1 MRQQRGRFYLLDAL
15 RGLAALSIVLWHW
28 QHFFPAESFR
38 PERQPLYPLLVL
50 FYSNGSRAVDLFFC
64 LSGFIFFWLYAEK
77 ISSAR
82 ISGREFF
89 MLRFSRLYPLHAATL
104 IFVAAAQFIRWH
116 ATGSF
121 FVYPENDAYHFLLHS
136 ALASSIGLERGD
148 SFNGPAWSISVE
160 AFLYLLFFLSCR
172 VAMPRWPFCFVAILA
187 GLALDQV
194 YPPIGHGLVS
204 FFAGGGM
211 YLAYR
216 RISERRLPLAIPC
229 VALAALAWGVT
240 LAQAWFGLFEPST
253 AIRSLWTVF
262 LLFPLTVLALAL
274 AETQR
279 GTLGRR
285 LSFLGDISYSSYLI
299 QFPLQLVFVGAAA
312 LIGVSSEHFYSPA
325 MMALFF
331 LVLIALSL
339 ASSRYFERPVQQW
352 IRQAASL
359 RRSRLPASS

>member
-1 MRQQRGRFYLLDAL
+1 
-15 RGLAALSIVLWHW
+15 
-28 QHFFPAESFR
+28 
-38 PERQPLYPLLVL
+38 
-50 FYSNGSRAVDLFFC
+50 
-64 LSGFIFFWLYAEK
+64 
-77 ISSAR
+77 
-82 ISGREFF
+82 
-89 MLRFSRLYPLHAATL
+89 
-104 IFVAAAQFIRWH
+104 
-116 ATGSF
+116 
-121 FVYPENDAYHFLLHS
+121 
-136 ALASSIGLERGD
+136 
-148 SFNGPAWSISVE
+148 
-160 AFLYLLFFLSCR
+160 
-172 VAMPRWPFCFVAILA
+172 
-187 GLALDQV
+187 
-194 YPPIGHGLVS
+194 
-204 FFAGGGM
+204 M

-325 MMALFF
+325 TMALFF
-331 LVLIALSL
+331 LVLLCLSM
-339 ASSRYFERPVQQW
+339 ASSRYFEKPLQHW
-352 IRQAASL
+352 IRQA
-359 RRSRLPASS
+359 

>member
-1 MRQQRGRFYLLDAL
+1 MRQQGGRFYLLDAL

-28 QHFFPAESFR
+28 QNFFPPEGFR
-38 PERQPLYPLLVL
+38 AERQPLYPLLVL
-50 FYSNGSRAVDLFFC
+50 FYSNGLRAVDLFFC
-64 LSGFIFFWLYAEK
+64 LSGFIFFWLYAER
-77 ISSAR
+77 ISSSR
-82 ISGREFF
+82 ISAREFF
-89 MLRFSRLYPLHAATL
+89 ILRFSRLYPLHLATL
-104 IFVAAAQFIRWH
+104 VFVAVAQFIYWNARG
-116 ATGSF
+116 AF
-121 FVYPENDAYHFLLHS
+121 FIYPENDAYHFLLNA
-136 ALASSIGLERGD
+136 ALASSIGLERSL

-160 AFLYLLFFLSCR
+160 AFLYLLFFVSCR

-194 YPPIGHGLVS
+194 YPPIGHGLIS
-204 FFAGGGM
+204 FFAGGGI

-229 VALAALAWGVT
+229 VALAVLAWGLT
-240 LAQAWFGLFEPST
+240 LAQTWFGLFESSAT
-253 AIRSLWTVF
+253 IRSLWTVF

-274 AETQR
+274 AETRR

-331 LVLIALSL
+331 LILIALSL

-359 RRSRLPASS
+359 RFSRLPSSS